1 MQKNFSYPIKI
12 EDLKQSDYKYEL
24 KADAEELEDITQV
37 LQVEKVHEFEA
48 EIFLK
53 LTNRTNN
60 LRVWGRVFAKIE
72 LKSVITLDNFIKDY
86 EVPFELNFDTRA
98 TYNDIKELECDIE
111 GEVPDI
117 IENGCINLADIAIEQ
132 VALNLEYY
140 PRAEG
145 EVFDASLYCDV
156 DEPKKENPFAVLA
169 KLKK

>member
-60 LRVWGRVFAKIE
+60 LRVWGRVDAKIE
-72 LKSVITLDNFIKDY
+72 LKSVITLNNFIKDY

-98 TYNDIKELECDIE
+98 TYNDIKELECNIE
-111 GEVPDI
+111 DEVPDI

-132 VALNLEYY
+132 VALNLEDY

-145 EVFDASLYCDV
+145 EIFDGSLYCDI
-156 DEPKKENPFAVLA
+156 DEPKKENPFAVLK

>member
-1 MQKNFSYPIKI
+1 M
-12 EDLKQSDYKYEL
+12 
-24 KADAEELEDITQV
+24 
-37 LQVEKVHEFEA
+37 
-48 EIFLK
+48 
-53 LTNRTNN
+53 
-60 LRVWGRVFAKIE
+60 
-72 LKSVITLDNFIKDY
+72 DNFIKDY

-98 TYNDIKELECDIE
+98 TYNDIKELECNIE
-111 GEVPDI
+111 DEVPDI

-132 VALNLEYY
+132 VALNLEDY

>member
-53 LTNRTNN
+53 LSNRTNN
-60 LRVWGRVFAKIE
+60 LRVWGWVNAKIE
-72 LKSVITLDNFIKDY
+72 LKSVITLNNFIKDY

-98 TYNDIKELECDIE
+98 TYNDIKELECNIE
-111 GEVPDI
+111 DEVPDI

-132 VALNLEYY
+132 VALNLEDY

-145 EVFDASLYCDV
+145 EIFDGSLYCDI

>member
-60 LRVWGRVFAKIE
+60 LRVWGRVNAKIE
-72 LKSVITLDNFIKDY
+72 LKSVITLNNFIKDY

-98 TYNDIKELECDIE
+98 TYNDIKELECNIE
-111 GEVPDI
+111 DEVPDI

-132 VALNLEYY
+132 VALNLEDY

-145 EVFDASLYCDV
+145 EIFDGSLYCDI
-156 DEPKKENPFAVLA
+156 DEPKKENPFAVLK

>member
-53 LTNRTNN
+53 LSNRTNN
-60 LRVWGRVFAKIE
+60 LRVWGRVNAKIE
-72 LKSVITLDNFIKDY
+72 LKSVITLNNFIKDY

-98 TYNDIKELECDIE
+98 TYNDIKELECNIE
-111 GEVPDI
+111 DEVPDI

-132 VALNLEYY
+132 VALNLEDY

-145 EVFDASLYCDV
+145 EIFDGSLYCDIE
-156 DEPKKENPFAVLA
+156 EPKKENPFAVLK